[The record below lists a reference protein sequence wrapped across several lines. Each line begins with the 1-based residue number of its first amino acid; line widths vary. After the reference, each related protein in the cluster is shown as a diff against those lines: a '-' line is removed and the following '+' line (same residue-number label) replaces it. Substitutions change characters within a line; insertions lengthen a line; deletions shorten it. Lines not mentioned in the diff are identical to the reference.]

1 MTEKGRKTAPRTGLH
16 HLQDDCRDRVSTKPV
31 PIEAAGAAEALLPW
45 FLLKSVPGIGN
56 HLFKRLIDR
65 FGSPE
70 RAFQAAEQDFQVIEG
85 MNQALVGR
93 IKTHRLHPSVR
104 HDMALAAQKG
114 VRIVT
119 MTDPD
124 YPALLLQIPDPPPFL
139 YVRGK
144 LESQCKAVAVVGS
157 RIATRYGLSMAA
169 RLSAELA
176 ACGVTVVS
184 GMARGIDTAAHEG
197 ALQSGGRTVAVLGSG
212 LEKVYP
218 AENRKL
224 FQTIVRNGA
233 VLSEFPMLTK
243 PEPHNFPIRNR
254 IISGMSYG
262 TVIVEASKKS
272 GSLITARLAAEQNR
286 EVFAVPGS
294 VQSFKSI
301 GTHTL
306 IKQGAKLVE
315 NAQDV
320 LEEIA
325 GPLFEGIRLDD
336 RPPPTKKEPPALSTE
351 EAIVCGA
358 LEPYPIHIDDLGR
371 KLSMAP
377 GKLASILL
385 QLELNGFVEQSP
397 GNFFTRVDDA
407 SFRRHH
413 LNE

>member
-1 MTEKGRKTAPRTGLH
+1 MNDKGRTTAPRTGPHRLTE
-16 HLQDDCRDRVSTKPV
+16 DYRDRIMLKPPANDAAVMTK
-31 PIEAAGAAEALLPW
+31 ALLPW
-45 FLLKSVPGIGN
+45 FRLKSVPGIGN

-70 RAFQAAEQDFQVIEG
+70 KALKATEQELQGVEG
-85 MNQALVGR
+85 ISRTLVR
-93 IKTHRLHPSVR
+93 RMITHRIETSVKQ
-104 HDMALAAQKG
+104 DLALAAQKG

-139 YVRGK
+139 YVRGT
-144 LESQCKAVAVVGS
+144 LEPRAKAVAVVGS
-157 RIATRYGLSMAA
+157 RIATGYGLTMAA
-169 RLSAELA
+169 RLSAQLA

-212 LEKVYP
+212 LETVYP
-218 AENRKL
+218 VENRGL
-224 FQTIVRNGA
+224 FQSIVRNGA
-233 VLSEFPMLTK
+233 VVSEFPMLTK

-294 VQSFKSI
+294 VQSFKSG

-315 NAQDV
+315 NAQDI

-325 GPLFEGIRLDD
+325 GAFFEDVRPSD
-336 RPPPTKKEPPALSTE
+336 RRPAADKASPAVTAE

-358 LEPYPIHIDDLGR
+358 LGPYPVHIDDLGR
-371 KLSMAP
+371 KLCLPP

-385 QLELNGFVEQSP
+385 RLELGGIVAQSP
-397 GNFFTRVDDA
+397 GNFFALVDEA
-407 SFRRHH
+407 MIRRNR
-413 LNE
+413 LEK